1 MVEDK
6 DVVLALVG
14 ASAGLAGFALVF
26 LGLVTNT
33 LESFDSDTP
42 TEVLTGYKVL
52 ASAVGL
58 AFLAGVAT
66 AVLGVWWLVGSHPT
80 PLYHL
85 SVLVFA
91 AQLALLVSAAVWTL
105 VMLVWK
111 KG

>member
-26 LGLVTNT
+26 LGLVTST
-33 LESFDSDTP
+33 LQSFDSETP
-42 TEVLTGYKVL
+42 TEVLTSYKVL

-66 AVLGVWWLVGSHPT
+66 VLLDVWWLAGTHPT
-80 PLYHL
+80 LLYHL
-85 SVLVFA
+85 SVLFFA
-91 AQLALLVSAAVWTL
+91 AQLALLVAAAVWAL
-105 VMLVWK
+105 IVLVWRN
-111 KG
+111 G